1 MSTTNT
7 NGFWHSDR
15 QINWILVISALSL
28 LILLLIRFYPVPPQV
43 PPPDPDPCWNPEEF
57 YTLPAIQAE
66 WQVALCRTANCSID
80 EFVCFDSCRTSIK
93 VLPSYIALQERHKE
107 IAYIFAKNCR
117 ERNLDPCSMIL
128 AFPWLAEFI
137 WYIIIGDPTEDCGMN
152 NCYTHVMLPA
162 LYNSPAEFR
171 MVSDSAINTVI
182 LQTPDSFYY
191 ADQTSKIDS
200 NIVDGNPY
208 WSVVFTNV
216 PTDTSL
222 QLIINSDT
230 IKLWLNN

>member
-28 LILLLIRFYPVPPQV
+28 LILLLIRFYPVPP
-43 PPPDPDPCWNPEEF
+43 PPPDTDPCWNPEEF

-66 WQVALCRTANCSID
+66 WQVALCRTDNCSIN
-80 EFVCFDSCRTSIK
+80 EFVCFDSCRTNIK

-107 IAYIFAKNCR
+107 IAYVFAKNCR
-117 ERNLDPCSMIL
+117 ERSLDVCSMIL
-128 AFPWLAEFI
+128 AFPWLADFI
-137 WYIIIGDPTEDCGMN
+137 WYIIIGDPTEDCDMN

-171 MVSDSAINTVI
+171 MVSDSVINSIV
-182 LQTPDSFYY
+182 LQTPSLSYND
-191 ADQTSKIDS
+191 TTKIFS
-200 NIVDGNPY
+200 NTIDGKSYWATVFEDVPVDTTLLLIVNG
-208 WSVVFTNV
+208 
-216 PTDTSL
+216 
-222 QLIINSDT
+222 DT
-230 IKLWLNN
+230 IRLWLKG